1 MARPII
7 IGNPLSPHVRA
18 LTLALAEKDITFSI
32 EGPLLARP
40 RLQWGESQVEGAL
53 ACLRHVDQAVQ
64 RAPLEPTDDARR
76 ASMNR
81 ALDLNYQEAV
91 LTLGRQVAGP
101 YILAIVI
108 GAHAWP
114 MPEEHY
120 VAALRTVACLENE
133 LGNGPYF
140 GGNSLSMADI
150 AISALFEPLSE
161 VPEYSDLVGPESP
174 LRPWFERMTKRSAF
188 EVTKQTGGS
197 VASLYLAAV

>member
-18 LTLALAEKDITFSI
+18 LTFALAEKDVTFSI
-32 EGPLLARP
+32 DGPLLAQP
-40 RLQWGESQVEGAL
+40 RMQWGESQVEGAL

-64 RAPLEPTDDARR
+64 RIPLEPAEDARR
-76 ASMNR
+76 ASMYR
-81 ALDLNYQEAV
+81 ALDLYYREAV
-91 LTLGRQVAGP
+91 LTLGRHVAGP

-120 VAALRTVACLENE
+120 VAGLRTVASLENE
-133 LGNGPYF
+133 LGNGPFF
-140 GGNSLSMADI
+140 GGNALSMADV

-161 VPEYSDLVGPESP
+161 VPEYGELVRLDSP